1 MRRSLC
7 LLALACIV
15 VCMMC
20 MYTHAQEMNEED
32 SSAFIEENVEM
43 SRKGKKP
50 GNAKVPTSR
59 TSGGGGVQRG
69 GSKIT
74 IGPDLRKGTADG
86 SELPPWDPFR
96 IHKRQERKLA
106 RIQARRQERVER
118 ENALD
123 LCRAKKE
130 RQRRREENERRELEA
145 EAAEAASEKAKAAA
159 ALAKRKSMYE
169 TDLMEIESQT
179 LDGESTLND
188 EEDTLFAELESEA
201 AEDNEV
207 MELHAAE
214 FASDSAE
221 AEADLAAE
229 QADIMLETAT
239 DAELAAEK
247 GRVEMD
253 ITYGREDMGNEDFDN
268 KGGKA
273 VFMRRARGQE
283 IVRFEKR
290 MKSSPGRAVVYV
302 KGVRYLGN
310 DQAQT
315 DQKLTAARVMQ
326 SPGLT
331 VEAAHASAPEMVDDN
346 VLAIKRFPVVPQYH
360 TRGEVDEYGDP
371 VADS

>member
-1 MRRSLC
+1 
-7 LLALACIV
+7 
-15 VCMMC
+15 
-20 MYTHAQEMNEED
+20 
-32 SSAFIEENVEM
+32 
-43 SRKGKKP
+43 
-50 GNAKVPTSR
+50 
-59 TSGGGGVQRG
+59 
-69 GSKIT
+69 
-74 IGPDLRKGTADG
+74 
-86 SELPPWDPFR
+86 
-96 IHKRQERKLA
+96 
-106 RIQARRQERVER
+106 VER
-118 ENALD
+118 ENALE

-145 EAAEAASEKAKAAA
+145 EAAEAASERARVAA
-159 ALAKRKSMYE
+159 ALAKRNSMYE

-179 LDGESTLND
+179 LDGESTLTED
-188 EEDTLFAELESEA
+188 EDALFAELDSEA

-221 AEADLAAE
+221 AEADLAEE

-239 DAELAAEK
+239 EAELEAEK

-268 KGGKA
+268 KAGKA
-273 VFMRRARGQE
+273 VFLRRARGQE

-290 MKSSPGRAVVYV
+290 MQSSPGRAVLMV

-310 DQAQT
+310 DKAQT
-315 DQKLTAARVMQ
+315 DQGLTAARVMQ

-331 VEAAHASAPEMVDDN
+331 VEASPASAPEMVDDN

-360 TRGEVDEYGDP
+360 THGEVDEYGDP
-371 VADS
+371 IADS